1 MSKVFQEEEGNEPC
15 SMLQEANKMTAE
27 IIVGK
32 NGKSRC
38 FGVVSRENRR
48 WGDASDIVEN
58 SLKRTWE
65 VG

>member
-48 WGDASDIVEN
+48 
-58 SLKRTWE
+58 
-65 VG
+65 